1 MVGPDGRVG
10 WMGYSL
16 GYPLTVGL
24 STLDEGFLCLFLF
37 ARLEDWL
44 GSLMNLENNKD
55 IIIQLF
61 LESNCCC

>member
-1 MVGPDGRVG
+1 VGPDGRVG

-44 GSLMNLENNKD
+44 GSLMRVFSVYF
-55 IIIQLF
+55 IVVF
-61 LESNCCC
+61 LNWNM

>member
-44 GSLMNLENNKD
+44 GSLMRVFSVYF
-55 IIIQLF
+55 IVVF
-61 LESNCCC
+61 LNWNM